1 MTTEVIFVELKL
13 YETNLA
19 TLLTTYELAHKNYL
33 DSMKQKNVAASQ
45 MYLGQMNDLNLE
57 IILLMREISQNIVK
71 INNDDKYTK
80 YKADIATKMTDLNAL
95 YRKMQEDE
103 KTIKGLMLELNDLDG
118 KNATFQIQHK
128 TNSYYLIL
136 YLVLIGVIIFLLVR
150 ISLSSE
156 SLPYEIVVLIL
167 AILFLGYSY
176 WGNILSWTET
186 KAKKAGTKVLTTFI
200 AEVLY

>member
-1 MTTEVIFVELKL
+1 
-13 YETNLA
+13 
-19 TLLTTYELAHKNYL
+19 
-33 DSMKQKNVAASQ
+33 
-45 MYLGQMNDLNLE
+45 
-57 IILLMREISQNIVK
+57 
-71 INNDDKYTK
+71 
-80 YKADIATKMTDLNAL
+80 
-95 YRKMQEDE
+95 MQEDE

-128 TNSYYLIL
+128 TNSYYIIL
-136 YLVLIGVIIFLLVR
+136 YLGLIAMIIFLLVR